1 MSNKESEST
10 SQVTARVPPNIKK
23 LAEELFETLGLN
35 MSTAINVFL
44 RQCIREGKIPFEL
57 NAYDA
62 HPHITAEG
70 DLPPD
75 DFITAHLKQE

>member
-1 MSNKESEST
+1 MANKESEST

-57 NAYDA
+57 NAYNA
-62 HPHITAEG
+62 KPRITVDG
-70 DLPPD
+70 NLPP
-75 DFITAHLKQE
+75 EE